1 MNILFFFASALIS
14 FCFSSKNV
22 PLRERLQGSTKMLP
36 TSVGNGTMKVLTG
49 IYIESLGN
57 FRATEMSFD
66 VDLYLYL
73 SWRDPSLKHSENDL
87 VMLNDPKIRQ
97 NIWLPDLYFPN
108 AHISRF
114 HEVIAPNLN
123 LFIDRNGTI
132 AYSTRIT
139 LSVACNLELSLYP
152 MDSQKCRIEMLS
164 YAYVE
169 RQLLIRW
176 FDHVD
181 PTRHNPNIQLPEFR
195 ISNITSGY
203 CSGNYQYA
211 IMEHTY
217 RRDNFSCLVAIIH
230 LNRQIGYH
238 VVQTYLPTGLIVM
251 ISWVSFWIDRR
262 AVPARV
268 TLSFTTML
276 SLSTLG
282 NGLRFGL
289 PQVAYAKAIDFWF
302 GACMFFVF
310 LSLLEFAAVNSFMR
324 ESDKYERFASY
335 IGKKSSF
342 FVNELSR
349 NLSIKMPKIPRKI
362 TKQMQNYAP
371 MAEEE
376 KSLEEQ
382 RTTSECSAIE
392 EIPIDHL
399 EETTKNWSLA
409 ATVGESNELTIPVLD
424 FVPRLPRINFVGTF
438 RHKKQNDQQ
447 QFRASLRPPE
457 RIDIN
462 ENVKELKDF
471 DSNPLITNH
480 FLRQSIYFS
489 RKGLQIDRYSR
500 LLFPMVFA
508 VWNFFYWTYYLWYI
522 Q

>member
-1 MNILFFFASALIS
+1 MKILIVFYGIIS
-14 FCFSSKNV
+14 ICFSMENV
-22 PLRERLQGSTKMLP
+22 SLRDRLQRNIKKLP
-36 TSVGNGTMKVLTG
+36 SSVENGPMKVWTG

-73 SWRDPSLKHSENDL
+73 SWNDPSLRHSEPDF

-97 NIWLPDLYFPN
+97 SIWLPDLYFPN
-108 AHISRF
+108 AHSSRF

-123 LFIDRNGTI
+123 LFISPNGTV

-152 MDSQKCRIEMLS
+152 IDGQMCRIEMLS

-176 FDHVD
+176 FDIVD

-195 ISNITSGY
+195 ISNITGGY
-203 CSGNYQYA
+203 CNGSYKYA
-211 IMEHTY
+211 IMEHAY
-217 RRDNFSCLVAIIH
+217 RTDNFSCLVALIH

-238 VVQTYLPTGLIVM
+238 VVQTYIPTGLIVT
-251 ISWVSFWIDRR
+251 IS

-289 PQVAYAKAIDFWF
+289 PQVAYAKAIDF
-302 GACMFFVF
+302 C
-310 LSLLEFAAVNSFMR
+310 LLEFAAVNSYMR
-324 ESDKYERFASY
+324 ESDKFERFASY
-335 IGKKSSF
+335 IGKKNST
-342 FVNELSR
+342 FVKELSR

-362 TKQMQNYAP
+362 TEQRQNWEINVKQQNEAAP
-371 MAEEE
+371 MAEDE
-376 KSLEEQ
+376 KSLGE
-382 RTTSECSAIE
+382 RTLSQCSAIE
-392 EIPIDHL
+392 EIPTDF
-399 EETTKNWSLA
+399 EGKAKNWSSA
-409 ATVGESNELTIPVLD
+409 ATVGESNELTVPMLD
-424 FVPRLPRINFVGTF
+424 TSAAHRPPHSRINFNTARHNKF
-438 RHKKQNDQQ
+438 RP
-447 QFRASLRPPE
+447 SLRPD
-457 RIDIN
+457 RADIIN
-462 ENVKELKDF
+462 AHLREHRDLDG
-471 DSNPLITNH
+471 NPLITNH
-480 FLRQSIYFS
+480 FLRQSIHFS
-489 RKGLQIDRYSR
+489 RKGLQIDRCSR
-500 LLFPMVFA
+500 WIFPLGFA
-508 VWNFFYWTYYLWYI
+508 LWNVCYWTYYLWYI